1 MESQKTELN
10 IPCTDELLARA
21 TVFIHRVEADT
32 YKCEYDGYERWVGS
46 IPKTP
51 QNYRDGVVAAV
62 ATRSTRARLL
72 LDMLFS
78 DTCLTAVDIARY
90 VELARD
96 KYVANKHAIEA
107 NKNAINEALFLVGDD
122 PLPDSDLRSYASD
135 IHNNYVN
142 NRADSDLNDL
152 EYVQHG
158 AIKVDEAIFD
168 KLQQLFANYG
178 FSKDHIDFL
187 VSNQAI
193 DHAIYMKR
201 WTKYAKLGY
210 KPERIER
217 IIFEEDEA
225 ETEKEERRIE
235 EMGIYEASIREN
247 NFSNE
252 DDTWLE

>member
-1 MESQKTELN
+1 M
-10 IPCTDELLARA
+10 
-21 TVFIHRVEADT
+21 
-32 YKCEYDGYERWVGS
+32 
-46 IPKTP
+46 
-51 QNYRDGVVAAV
+51 
-62 ATRSTRARLL
+62 
-72 LDMLFS
+72 
-78 DTCLTAVDIARY
+78 
-90 VELARD
+90 
-96 KYVANKHAIEA
+96 ANKHAIEA

-225 ETEKEERRIE
+225 ETEKEEPMGLGRLHHARFASMPAVGARRGADLRPQE
-235 EMGIYEASIREN
+235 VPVGQLVESVCPFGQPRSTTRGDHQPAVVE
-247 NFSNE
+247 
-252 DDTWLE
+252 TWVAESAEQLNIKSVWQLCCDHLKHTLAAIGPPPTLRLLPDHANGVG